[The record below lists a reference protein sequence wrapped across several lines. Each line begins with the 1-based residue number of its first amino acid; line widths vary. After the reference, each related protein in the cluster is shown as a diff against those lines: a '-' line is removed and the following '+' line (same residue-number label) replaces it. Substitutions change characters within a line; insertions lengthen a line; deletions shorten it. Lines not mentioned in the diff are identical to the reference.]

1 MLRQQRYTAAQ
12 RGEKSAERAGNHY
25 LRKQREGRAD
35 GNGKGMIRT
44 EKKSS
49 VLWLE
54 RQSEKKEGGRE
65 LEEDKSI

>member
-1 MLRQQRYTAAQ
+1 MW
-12 RGEKSAERAGNHY
+12 RAGNHY
-25 LRKQREGRAD
+25 LRKLSEGRAD
-35 GNGKGMIRT
+35 GNGKGRTRT

-54 RQSEKKEGGRE
+54 WQSEKKEGRRE